1 MPARPTVTGVRG
13 ARVQGCAADPI
24 WFGLAETSHTPTP
37 PLPSDPGDPQLVWPR
52 RDIAHSNPTTT
63 AKSAI
68 QKKEEATAHA
78 ATSPNV
84 GGLLEAPPH
93 YIQPCGVS
101 SFEGLDKPTSKKDNY
116 GKKMV
121 NTYRGSYQELKEV
134 IRLYGLDDDIVITK
148 GNIVNTLPKFLKNDN
163 SMFSFVYCDTDSYA
177 PTKTILENLHSRMP
191 VNGIFVFDEY
201 NYEQWGG
208 ETKAVNE
215 FLDKFGA
222 HYEVNNIT
230 NTRQPTMYLKKQSP
244 HLH

>member
-1 MPARPTVTGVRG
+1 MKFENEDKQYKKQREIFSKKINKKNFWEIVDHWSLYCGISNLARKVAIYELLKSTLSVPGHVAEFGTWKGTNLLFM
-13 ARVQGCAADPI
+13 AKLIKIFDPY
-24 WFGLAETSHTPTP
+24 GNK
-37 PLPSDPGDPQLVWPR
+37 LVYGF
-52 RDIAHSNPTTT
+52 D
-63 AKSAI
+63 
-68 QKKEEATAHA
+68 
-78 ATSPNV
+78 
-84 GGLLEAPPH
+84 
-93 YIQPCGVS
+93 

-148 GNIVNTLPKFLKNDN
+148 GNIVNTLPKFLKNNN